1 MKRGM
6 INGYKTKTK
15 ADYNFQDYAPLL
27 SPPGAES
34 EPPSWSAL
42 CGPPG
47 CVGERSGT
55 SSRTLSSGPLAECS
69 ECHTQI

>member
-6 INGYKTKTK
+6 TNGYKTKTK